1 LPLLKKY
8 SEMRQALIITILF
21 QLIIFG
27 ASGQIGGESTYRFLT
42 LTNSARVASLG
53 GNHVAINDSADL
65 NLPFHNPSLLRAT
78 MSQQVLV
85 NYVNYLADVNYG
97 YASYAI
103 PLKFGT
109 FAAGMHYINYGNFAE
124 TTEEGEITGQTFKA
138 AEYALNL
145 MWSNQYKKWRY
156 GVNIK
161 PVLSVFEKYQS
172 SGIAFDA
179 GISWVSENRLT
190 SFGMVARNFGSQFT
204 TYYDSGEK
212 EPLPFD
218 LAAGISQKL
227 AYAPLVISLTAH
239 NLNNWTLAKP
249 EEKPLSGED
258 LFIEPAEPI
267 AKQIMRH
274 LILGMEI
281 MPSPAFTIRTGYNYH
296 LRQDLKV
303 EERLST
309 VGFSLGFG
317 VKIKRFR
324 LDYATTRYHIAGSS
338 NHFSLAFNIGNN
350 LF

>member
-1 LPLLKKY
+1 
-8 SEMRQALIITILF
+8 MRQATIIFILFLVITIH
-21 QLIIFG
+21 
-27 ASGQIGGESTYRFLT
+27 AAAQIGGENTYRFLT

-65 NLPFHNPSLLRAT
+65 NLPFHNPSLLRGT
-78 MSQQVLV
+78 MSRQVLV
-85 NYVNYLADVNYG
+85 NYVNYLSDVNYG

-109 FAAGMHYINYGNFAE
+109 LAAGMHYINYGNFTE
-124 TTEEGEITGQTFKA
+124 TTEEGKITGNFFKA

-145 MWSNQYKKWRY
+145 MWSNEYKRWRY

-179 GISWVSENRLT
+179 GISWLSENRLT
-190 SFGMVARNFGSQFT
+190 TFGMVARNFGTQFT
-204 TYYDSGEK
+204 TYYDSGER
-212 EPLPFD
+212 ESLPFD
-218 LAAGISQKL
+218 LLAGISQKL

-239 NLNNWTLAKP
+239 NLNNWPMAKP
-249 EEKPLSGED
+249 EEEPLTGEE

-274 LILGMEI
+274 LIVGMEI
-281 MPSPAFTIRTGYNYH
+281 MPSPAFSIRTGYNYH
-296 LRQDLKV
+296 LRQELKV

-338 NHFSLAFNIGNN
+338 NHFSLAFNIGNQIY
-350 LF
+350 